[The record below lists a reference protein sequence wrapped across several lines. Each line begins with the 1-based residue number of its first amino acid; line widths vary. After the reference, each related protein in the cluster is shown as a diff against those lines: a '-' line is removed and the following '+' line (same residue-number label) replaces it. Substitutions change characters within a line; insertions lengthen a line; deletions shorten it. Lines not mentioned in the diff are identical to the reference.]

1 MLDPNA
7 GVGTRSQ
14 GHGLFVRL
22 VRFRLLIMTDE
33 GISNLPAYCEAE
45 LILKTST
52 FLGSPTLSAK
62 TLTGLI
68 TTKKKSFMRRFN
80 PRNMYIFR
88 ITNIECGKRFQGA

>member
-22 VRFRLLIMTDE
+22 VCFRLLIMTDE

-45 LILKTST
+45 LILETST

-68 TTKKKSFMRRFN
+68 TKKKKVS
-80 PRNMYIFR
+80 
-88 ITNIECGKRFQGA
+88 